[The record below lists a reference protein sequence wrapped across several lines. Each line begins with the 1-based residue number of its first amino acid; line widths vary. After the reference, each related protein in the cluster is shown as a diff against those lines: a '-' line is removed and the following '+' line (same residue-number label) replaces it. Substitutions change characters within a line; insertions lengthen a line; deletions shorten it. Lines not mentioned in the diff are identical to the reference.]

1 MAYWLALVGA
11 VVVSVLG
18 QTLLK
23 MGAMPFKMGAT
34 ALNFGEQLFDWHTLA
49 GLFFYALA
57 SPLYIVALRRI
68 PLSVAMPFTAVS
80 YALAAAIGRVVFGET
95 LGAAQIDGIALI
107 VAGVLMMTLRPRAP
121 GGRKE

>member
-23 MGAMPFKMGAT
+23 MGAMA
-34 ALNFGEQLFDWHTLA
+34 ANFREQLFDPHTLA
-49 GLFFYALA
+49 GLFFYGLA

-68 PLSVAMPFTAVS
+68 PLSVAMPFTAIS
-80 YALAAAIGRVVFGET
+80 YALAAVIGRVVFAET

-107 VAGVLMMTLRPRAP
+107 VAGVLMMTLRPPAP
-121 GGRKE
+121 GGRKD